1 MRPGVGFGGSGESAG
16 MIERHARVHPQRY
29 ALTAELHARPF
40 TPMTAPGRALMLA
53 FMPEGGAAER
63 DHGRDLAHLT
73 ALIDRHGGA
82 HPPPGA
88 NHHFAE
94 LGRFRLKWERH
105 TEFVSYTLYE
115 EGPAERLFED
125 GLVRQLPETWLA
137 EAPGSLFAAVQVE
150 LVDAGDRDAALEVL
164 DGPLRRHLV
173 GESMAAAEVLD
184 GQAIAAGDFRI
195 HESGFTRFALVLQA
209 PVGPQ
214 RQGRVVQR
222 LLEIEN
228 YRGLAMMALPLA
240 RQLSARITAI
250 DRELSDLIQQVADE
264 REQPAEAD
272 ILRQLTA
279 LSAEIEA
286 LNASSAFRF
295 GASQAYEAIVNERI
309 RMLRE
314 TRLSGRQLF
323 AEFMLRRFDPAMRT
337 CRSTSGRLHELA
349 TRAARAAD
357 LLRTRVNVAV
367 EAQNQ
372 QLLQS
377 MNRRA
382 ELQLRLQETVE
393 GLSVVAISYYAV
405 GLAGILLAPLAAR
418 AGLDKTALTA
428 LVALPIIAGVW
439 WFVRRIRARIGSR
452 ET

>member
-1 MRPGVGFGGSGESAG
+1 
-16 MIERHARVHPQRY
+16 MIERHARVHPERY

-40 TPMTAPGRALMLA
+40 APMEAPGRAVMVA
-53 FMPEGGAAER
+53 FMPEGSAAER
-63 DHGRDLAHLT
+63 DHDGDLAHLK

-82 HPPPGA
+82 HPAPGA
-88 NHHFAE
+88 NHHSAD

-105 TEFVSYTLYE
+105 TEFVSYALYE
-115 EGPAERLFED
+115 EGPADRLFD
-125 GLVRQLPETWLA
+125 DALARQLPGAWLE
-137 EAPGSLFAAVQVE
+137 EAPGALFSAVQVE
-150 LVDAGDRDAALEVL
+150 LVRAADRDEALRLIE
-164 DGPLRRHLV
+164 GPLRRHMV
-173 GESMAAAEVLD
+173 GESMACSQVLD
-184 GQAIAAGDFRI
+184 QQAMALGDFRI
-195 HESGFTRFALVLQA
+195 HESGFTRFALVVHA
-209 PVGPQ
+209 DVGPQ

-228 YRGLAMMALPLA
+228 YRSLAMMALPLA
-240 RQLSARITAI
+240 RETSRRITAI
-250 DRELSDLIQQVADE
+250 DRQLGDLIRQVAGD
-264 REQPAEAD
+264 REQPAEAEV
-272 ILRQLTA
+272 LRKLTA

-286 LNASSAFRF
+286 LTTGSAFRF
-295 GASQAYEAIVNERI
+295 GASQAYEAIVGQRI
-309 RMLRE
+309 EMLRE

-323 AEFMLRRFDPAMRT
+323 GEFMQRRFDPAMRT
-337 CRSTSGRLHELA
+337 CRATSGRLHELA
-349 TRAARAAD
+349 TRTARTAD

-418 AGLDKTALTA
+418 AGWSKATVTA
-428 LVALPIIAGVW
+428 LVALPIIAAVW
-439 WFVRRIRARIGSR
+439 WFVRRIRARIGTPDR
-452 ET
+452 